1 MSGMR
6 QGRRCAKD
14 RRIREAT
21 KGGHEDRLGRYGRK
35 DKLTQWTR
43 RGLVAR
49 ARSKLIA
56 IALKRLVAI
65 NAGVKRK
72 RKCTTSWA
80 RWRGQKWCHHRVI
93 PPLSDVV
100 EDRCGDRHR
109 HRGDRAVVVVVTG
122 VDARGRQRRH
132 KEKKKTYNFKLGTLV

>member
-6 QGRRCAKD
+6 QGRGCAKD
-14 RRIREAT
+14 RRIREVM

-49 ARSKLIA
+49 ARSKLVA
-56 IALKRLVAI
+56 IALKGLMAV
-65 NAGVKRK
+65 NAGIKRK
-72 RKCTTSWA
+72 RKRTTSWA
-80 RWRGQKWCHHRVI
+80 RWRGRKWCHCRVI

-100 EDRCGDRHR
+100 EDR
-109 HRGDRAVVVVVTG
+109 RGDHHWCRGDWAVVVVVTG
-122 VDARGRQRRH
+122 VDARGRQCRR
-132 KEKKKTYNFKLGTLV
+132 KEKKKTYNFELGTLA